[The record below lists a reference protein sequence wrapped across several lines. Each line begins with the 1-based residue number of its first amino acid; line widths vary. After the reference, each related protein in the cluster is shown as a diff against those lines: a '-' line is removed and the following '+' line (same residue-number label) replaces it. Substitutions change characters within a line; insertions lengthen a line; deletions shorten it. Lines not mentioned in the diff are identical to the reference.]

1 MFTFI
6 FFFLAVFLQ
15 AGAYGLTFLLPRL
28 FERFG
33 ADEKAVGVT
42 LIIAARS
49 TLIAVYYAGHLSDWF
64 GRMMTLVGACLS
76 IASAMA
82 LFSTMTSKGAMP
94 IVASLFLGADE
105 LLKAIRKVRRD
116 TQRLQST
123 GVPKHKIQ
131 MTHEEVAMTTTVGG
145 IADYSETDALL
156 DAVSVVHD
164 GKILLREHFN
174 EYKSTRD
181 VALKSLDM
189 HTKNLH
195 KFS

>member
-1 MFTFI
+1 MPRYLEKRRRRWYAYLNIPKDLRLSLGRRRFI
-6 FFFLAVFLQ
+6 RSLETESLSVA
-15 AGAYGLTFLLPRL
+15 
-28 FERFG
+28 ERR
-33 ADEKAVGVT
+33 VHSV
-42 LIIAARS
+42 IAEWKKE
-49 TLIAVYYAGHLSDWF
+49 IAVARGNE
-64 GRMMTLVGACLS
+64 
-76 IASAMA
+76 
-82 LFSTMTSKGAMP
+82 
-94 IVASLFLGADE
+94 LGTDDE